1 MEGKIPES
9 ETLSREHLAN
19 ERTLLSWVRTGLSA
33 INVGILL
40 YVAGRVLG
48 VLYEG
53 SLSRSLPT
61 LASRQEEFAFLGA
74 GMVVF
79 GVFVQLAAVARFF
92 QYKASIS
99 RGTFTSSAPVYL
111 LIILG
116 LILLSVA
123 YIIYVLV
130 G

>member
-1 MEGKIPES
+1 MESEIPEG

-19 ERTLLSWVRTGLSA
+19 ERTLLSWVRTGISV

-40 YVAGRVLG
+40 YVASHVLG

-53 SLSRSLPT
+53 SPSRSLPM
-61 LASRQEEFAFLGA
+61 LASRQEELAVLGV

-79 GVFVQLAAVARFF
+79 GVFVQLAAVARFI

-99 RGTFTSSAPVYL
+99 RGTFTSSALVYL
-111 LIILG
+111 LVILG
-116 LILLSVA
+116 LVLLGVA
-123 YIIYVLV
+123 YIIYVLIV
-130 G
+130 